1 MKSLNPTVLLAGLA
15 GALLPPGMARPRDH
29 GPRERAPGLRRWKP
43 IESITRTKQHD
54 QQAKLERRKR
64 MHENDD
70 QLWQRQRAKW
80 G

>member
-1 MKSLNPTVLLAGLA
+1 MKNLNAAALMVSLA
-15 GALLPPGMARPRDH
+15 GALLPSGMASPRDH

-54 QQAKLERRKR
+54 QQAKLARRKER
-64 MHENDD
+64 QANDA